1 MYDLLKL
8 SQRGFKTPLAH
19 ARRFGSAHEGL
30 HHWLLQRLTAI
41 ANLVLLVWLIG
52 VAVVLFDKGGMGFYD
67 FLMHPLNAIGLSAF
81 FISAFN
87 HMAMGLQVVVEDYV
101 HKNFTKL
108 ALLVLI
114 KLAAW
119 SGIIVAL
126 FSIAK
131 IALRSNYV
139 FL

>member
-30 HHWLLQRLTAI
+30 HHWLLQRITAV
-41 ANLVLLVWLIG
+41 ANLILIVWLIG
-52 VAVVLFDKGGMGFYD
+52 VAVYLFDKGGEGFYE
-67 FLMHPLNAIGLSAF
+67 FLMHPLNAIGMSAF

-87 HMAMGLQVVVEDYV
+87 HMALGLQVVVEDYI
-101 HKNFTKL
+101 HKTFTKL
-108 ALLVLI
+108 ALLLII
-114 KLAAW
+114 KLVAW

-131 IALRSNYV
+131 IALRSSYV